1 MNMLSMLKQPAPIS
15 HSWKSKM
22 GMALFF
28 GVFVFLFLFIFRPFE
43 LDQLPLA
50 RMLWI
55 SSAYGA
61 ITFTCVFTCSSFIPK
76 LAPGFFREETWT
88 TGKEILIASIVL
100 VIVGLA
106 NYLVSPLFV
115 HTKLSVR
122 DAIWFQGIT
131 LSVGFLPIA
140 FLILFRQ
147 NRLLNTFRE
156 NAKLLEK
163 KLQEKNELQWKVEKE
178 KKTEP
183 EIITIEGDYQNEKIA
198 VAADQLYM
206 VQSANNYIK
215 VYFEQ
220 KASPDDRVVRGK
232 VAYSIIRLTLKKAED
247 ILSVNGMFFRCHRT
261 CIINLD
267 KIMHV
272 EGNAQGYKV
281 TMEGIEEMIPIS
293 RNFSAEFSDRLLAVR
308 RQAG

>member
-1 MNMLSMLKQPAPIS
+1 MNILSILKQPAPIN
-15 HSWKSKM
+15 HSWKSKIR
-22 GMALFF
+22 MALFF
-28 GVFVFLFLFIFRPFE
+28 GAFVFLFLFIFKPFGFN
-43 LDQLPLA
+43 LMPWN
-50 RMLWI
+50 RIVWI
-55 SSAYGA
+55 AVAYGS
-61 ITFTCVFTCSSFIPK
+61 ITFACVFMCSTFIPK

-115 HTKLSVR
+115 HTKLTVR
-122 DAIWFQGIT
+122 DAFWFQGIT
-131 LSVGFLPIA
+131 LAVGFLPIA
-140 FLILFRQ
+140 FLILLRQ

-163 KLQEKNELQWKVEKE
+163 KLQEKNELQLKIEKE

-183 EIITIEGDYQNEKIA
+183 EIITIEGDYQNERIV

-220 KASPDDRVVRGK
+220 KGK

-267 KIMHV
+267 KIKHV